1 MIYKQIEIDDS
12 FQEFLMKNI
21 YEARQ
26 FARTHPERICFITVS
41 FPENDDSSCPDIS
54 VFLNYQPNYD
64 ISEELKNDIIEENK
78 ILYDSSPYFEDREPS
93 EWWMYCYGSH
103 SIGLSLEQ
111 FRKLESAYKA
121 INI

>member
-41 FPENDDSSCPDIS
+41 FPETDDSSCPDIS

-93 EWWMYCYGSH
+93 EWYMSCYGSH